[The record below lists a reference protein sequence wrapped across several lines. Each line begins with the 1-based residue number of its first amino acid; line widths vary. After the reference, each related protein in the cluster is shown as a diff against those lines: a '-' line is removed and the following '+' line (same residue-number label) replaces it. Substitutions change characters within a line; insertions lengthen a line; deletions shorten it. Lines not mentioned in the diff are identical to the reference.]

1 METPLKIT
9 FKNLDPSPALEARI
23 GEKAAK
29 LDHFCEHVVAC
40 HVVVERPHGSRQ
52 QGDLYQVTVDL
63 TVPGGELVADGV
75 HENAHAALRAAFD
88 AAVRR
93 LEDHVR
99 RRRLDV
105 KRHDP
110 APHPTA

>member
-1 METPLKIT
+1 MKTPLKIT
-9 FKNLDPSPALEARI
+9 FKNLDPSPALKARI

-29 LDHFCEHVVAC
+29 LERFCEHIVAC
-40 HVVVERPHGSRQ
+40 RVVVERPHGNRQ
-52 QGDLYQVTVDL
+52 QGNLYQVTVGM

-75 HENAHAALRAAFD
+75 HEDAHAALRAAFD

-99 RRRLDV
+99 RQRLDV
-105 KRHDP
+105 KRHEP
-110 APHPTA
+110 ASHQTT